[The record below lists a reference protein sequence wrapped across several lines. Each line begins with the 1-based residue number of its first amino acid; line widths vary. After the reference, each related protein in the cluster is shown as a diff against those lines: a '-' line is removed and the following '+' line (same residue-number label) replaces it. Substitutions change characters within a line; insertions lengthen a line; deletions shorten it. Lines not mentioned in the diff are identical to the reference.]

1 MLADRPLAVDCI
13 RRTVE
18 IAKRD
23 APRMVT
29 TARARCV
36 VFTQADTHH
45 GRLYG
50 GCVVQRRVAR
60 AAVAPS

>member
-45 GRLYG
+45 DGFM
-50 GCVVQRRVAR
+50 
-60 AAVAPS
+60 AVA